1 MHFLVTRPIDDADGL
16 ADKLRL
22 RGHKVTVDPLLSI
35 EFYPEAPVTR
45 TGLQALLVTS
55 ANGLRAVLGRSDFP
69 EWLKLPLFAVGPT
82 TAAMARQAGFVHVYE
97 ASGDVVALTQLVKQ
111 ELATDGG
118 PLLHIAGTVSAG
130 DLKGALKTEGFWVE
144 RVVLYEAR
152 AAEAL
157 SPETVEG
164 LRGGAIRAVLLYSK
178 RSAEIFAD
186 LCAQAGL
193 QSALFKVNAYC
204 LSANAA
210 APLQGVGLQ
219 AIHIASAP
227 NETDL
232 LALID

>member
-1 MHFLVTRPIDDADGL
+1 MHLLVTRPIDDADGL
-16 ADKLRL
+16 ADKLRA
-22 RGHKVTVDPLLSI
+22 RGHIVTVDPLMSI
-35 EFYPEAPVTR
+35 EFHPEAPVTR

-55 ANGLRAVLGRSDFP
+55 ANGLRAVMGRSDFP

-82 TAAMARQAGFVHVYE
+82 TAEMARQAGFAHVHE
-97 ASGDVVALTQLVKQ
+97 ASGDVLSLTQMVKQ
-111 ELATDGG
+111 ELAADGG

-157 SPETVEG
+157 SQETIEG
-164 LRGGAIRAVLLYSK
+164 LRGGEIKALLLYSK
-178 RSAEIFAD
+178 RSAEIFAE
-186 LCAQAGL
+186 LCRLAGL
-193 QSALFKVNAYC
+193 QDALSDVNAYC

-210 APLQGVGLQ
+210 APLQGIGLQ